1 MAKINPI
8 SILNGSY
15 DRIKLGTGVVGK
27 LTTGIV
33 ALFGVL
39 GVIAFGLKGNEHALL
54 MLAGASILVFLSF
67 CAGVAV
73 YAVKFPN
80 LAALEGADLIKWRQM
95 DMSARDPLIIRDEPN
110 ILAPPNKGGGVE

>member
-1 MAKINPI
+1 MGKLNPI
-8 SILNGSY
+8 AILNGSY

-39 GVIAFGLKGNEHALL
+39 GVIAFGLKGNENALL
-54 MLAGASILVFLSF
+54 ILAGASIIVFLSF
-67 CAGVAV
+67 CAGVAL

-95 DMSARDPLIIRDEPN
+95 DMSARDPLIIRDEPHT
-110 ILAPPNKGGGVE
+110 LPPLNKGAGGE